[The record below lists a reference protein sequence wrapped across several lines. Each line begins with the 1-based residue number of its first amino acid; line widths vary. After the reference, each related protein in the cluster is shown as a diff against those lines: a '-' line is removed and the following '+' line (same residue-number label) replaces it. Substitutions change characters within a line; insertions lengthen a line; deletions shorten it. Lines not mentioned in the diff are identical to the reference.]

1 MKRISSVIVILF
13 LLSLS
18 GCNSAN
24 GDINRVMTLREKLL
38 QGRGCSFE
46 AEVVADYGDL
56 VYTFSMSCISNEL
69 GNVEFVVREPET
81 LSGISGVIS
90 NEGGKLTFD
99 EQVLGFPLL
108 ADGQITPVSAPW
120 LMIYALRGGY
130 LAACGTDG
138 DLLRISIDDSY
149 NQDSLRLDV
158 WVNNDNLPVRG
169 EILWQGRRIV
179 SLSVNNFL
187 FL

>member
-1 MKRISSVIVILF
+1 MKRISSVIVLLLLLF
-13 LLSLS
+13 FS
-18 GCNSAN
+18 GCSSEDN
-24 GDINRVMTLREKLL
+24 DVNRAMTLREKLS
-38 QGRGCSFE
+38 QGGGCTFD
-46 AEVVADYGDL
+46 VQIVADYGES
-56 VYTFSMSCISNEL
+56 VYTFSLSCTSNAL
-69 GNVEFVVREPET
+69 GDVEFVVKEPET
-81 LSGISGVIS
+81 ISGISGKIS

-130 LAACGTDG
+130 LASCGTDG
-138 DLLRISIDDSY
+138 DLLRISVDDSY
-149 NQDSLRLDV
+149 NEDSLRLDV
-158 WVNNDNLPVRG
+158 WINNDNLPVRG

-179 SLSVNNFL
+179 SLSINNFL